1 LFKFEPRANISV
13 VEDFFSEDDK
23 LTLEENELL
32 EEKFS
37 EEEVKKAI
45 FDSYS
50 EGAPGPDGLSFV
62 FYQSFWD
69 MIKQDLMAML
79 EEFRRGQLDLYRL
92 NFALITIIPKEKDAR
107 TMNKYMPISL
117 LNCSYMIF
125 TKVLTIRIIQVIDR
139 LINSKENAFIRGIYI
154 LKSVVT
160 TH

>member
-1 LFKFEPRANISV
+1 
-13 VEDFFSEDDK
+13 
-23 LTLEENELL
+23 
-32 EEKFS
+32 
-37 EEEVKKAI
+37 VKTAI

>member
-1 LFKFEPRANISV
+1 LFKFEPRANI

-125 TKVLTIRIIQVIDR
+125 TKVLTIRIIQMIDR

>member
-1 LFKFEPRANISV
+1 LFKFEPRANI

-79 EEFRRGQLDLYRL
+79 EEFCRGQLDLYRL

-125 TKVLTIRIIQVIDR
+125 TKVLTIRIIQMIDR